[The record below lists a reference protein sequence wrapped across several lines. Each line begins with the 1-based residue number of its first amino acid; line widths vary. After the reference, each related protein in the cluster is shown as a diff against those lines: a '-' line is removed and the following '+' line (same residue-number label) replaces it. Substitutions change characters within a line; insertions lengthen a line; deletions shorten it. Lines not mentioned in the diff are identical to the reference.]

1 MPLNDALVD
10 SLDAKAESLAHRPVT
25 KTATGLMMEK
35 PGLFHIQPKA
45 NRMFSTTVEAT
56 VAREQ
61 PQLEVPNSPNPEDEE
76 PEQEPV
82 VQQAAPIPEPV
93 QQAAPITEPAPQT
106 AKRGRK
112 SKKQEEHQAQP
123 APPPSCRVV
132 VTGAFGSLPS
142 SYVFAYVGEGL
153 AVLGLNQMSYTP
165 QMAAHNQDGSLAN
178 VIQLDIAP
186 GKQYIF
192 AGNRFRD
199 SSGVENIV
207 LVEVEGAPK

>member
-76 PEQEPV
+76 PVQEPV
-82 VQQAAPIPEPV
+82 VQQAAPIP
-93 QQAAPITEPAPQT
+93 EPAPQT

-112 SKKQEEHQAQP
+112 SKKQEEPSAQP

-165 QMAAHNQDGSLAN
+165 QMAAHNPDGSLAN